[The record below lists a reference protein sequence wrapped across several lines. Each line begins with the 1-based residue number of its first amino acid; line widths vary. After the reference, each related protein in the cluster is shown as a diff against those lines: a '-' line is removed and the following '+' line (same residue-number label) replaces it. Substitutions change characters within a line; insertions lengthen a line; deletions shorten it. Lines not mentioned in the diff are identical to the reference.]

1 MKKIYASVLLL
12 AGLLCGS
19 HAADAQT
26 DVRALYNIYGS
37 NNPATVWVESWGT
50 DSWGDTFLLGGA
62 DMQIDPLRP
71 QGMRGV
77 PLKLPESTYG
87 LQYLLVS
94 SVQVATGGHW
104 FEVATSPPAT
114 YLSF

>member
-37 NNPATVWVESWGT
+37 NNPATVWVESWG
-50 DSWGDTFLLGGA
+50 DTFLLGGA
-62 DMQIDPLRP
+62 GMQIDPLCP

-77 PLKLPESTYG
+77 PLKLPELTYG
-87 LQYLLVS
+87 LQYLLVN

-114 YLSF
+114 YMSF